1 MGRERA
7 AEWRGWDRHGGAREL
22 GQVGTGGAPQR
33 PHSWGWE
40 RHSGTPEAQGGERDV
55 GVCPGHPAGQRIRGL
70 FSGSRPELPETPRSW
85 GLRGLGTGQREPP
98 YASHE
103 QSWGPRLWV
112 WTGPPGRGL
121 VRSEPRLRGSHR
133 GRQAGARRP
142 GGLELPPGKS
152 RRESHQDGA
161 TQAGHWGGLGLGS
174 GGGGTEVRQRC
185 AGEELPS
192 RGSGL
197 AGEGGQQDRTAQ
209 ETRAWG
215 VLSKGPVG
223 GAGGVPTSL
232 SSYTTTWS
240 LSFLV

>member
-1 MGRERA
+1 MGR
-7 AEWRGWDRHGGAREL
+7 GN
-22 GQVGTGGAPQR
+22 
-33 PHSWGWE
+33 
-40 RHSGTPEAQGGERDV
+40 V

-70 FSGSRPELPETPRSW
+70 FSGSRPGLPETPRSW
-85 GLRGLGTGQREPP
+85 GLRGLGTGRREPP
-98 YASHE
+98 CASHE
-103 QSWGPRLWV
+103 WRWGPRLWV

-121 VRSEPRLRGSHR
+121 VHSEPRPRGSHR
-133 GRQAGARRP
+133 GRQAGARRL
-142 GGLELPPGKS
+142 GSLELLLGRS
-152 RRESHQDGA
+152 RRESHQGGV

-174 GGGGTEVRQRC
+174 GGGLRLGTGGGLGLGSGGWGTEVRQGC

-197 AGEGGQQDRTAQ
+197 EGEGSQQDHTAQ

-215 VLSKGPVG
+215 VLSEGPVG
-223 GAGGVPTSL
+223 GAGSVPTSL